1 MFVVMLVAAYILCSL
16 LIGLAFHMLSIID
29 IVAEPGPRELF
40 VFFAVFAVAGIPILA
55 VTLAVV
61 AFSLLF
67 GNRNADSLDH
77 NSMYEQRP
85 SSF

>member
-1 MFVVMLVAAYILCSL
+1 MFVAMLVAAYILISL

-40 VFFAVFAVAGIPILA
+40 VFFAVFAVAGVPILA

-61 AFSLLF
+61 AFSILF
-67 GNRNADSLDH
+67 GNRDADAIDRNGL
-77 NSMYEQRP
+77 YEQTP
-85 SSF
+85 SSL